1 MRTPAIVLV
10 TSTVLALAAPAQAAG
25 APASAAAP
33 ATSVFAPTRSVF
45 APAASAFAPARS
57 ASSCK
62 GGPLFGVARAAG
74 GRVLVR
80 IGRRTLRAHPAPRI
94 PLPTGVYGWSW
105 DSSPACDAVALGG
118 RRGRVLLVD
127 LERERRV
134 GTLSLGGRWAVSQV
148 AWPRPDR
155 LTGLTGSF
163 EAPRVVTV
171 SVPGGQVVASR
182 RISGRPWAVERT
194 SLGILV
200 LAAPAERIGSATLVL
215 ANPDGG
221 LLRVPLP
228 GIRAGFDEVN
238 PRRLLGRQIV
248 PGLAVDETAGRA
260 YVVAANEPVVAEVD
274 LADGAVTYH
283 EVHNG
288 GGSRGAAPVAAK
300 GIAYGAYRTAR
311 WVGDGKIAVAGEVTR
326 TRRDWRRAARRGLP
340 VTRTDPYGL
349 RLIQTADWTATTL
362 NPLLQSFT
370 LAGGLLLGMNS
381 DPLSLAG
388 ANPTGLVAYGSDGR
402 RRFTRFRAEARG
414 WLRAVAW
421 PYAYVRDLR
430 PRRTYVVDLRSG
442 RRVGEAGSRRPPV
455 LLVR

>member
-1 MRTPAIVLV
+1 MRTTAIVLA
-10 TSTVLALAAPAQAAG
+10 TSTVLALAAPA
-25 APASAAAP
+25 
-33 ATSVFAPTRSVF
+33 F

-57 ASSCK
+57 ASSCED
-62 GGPLFGVARAAG
+62 GALFGVARAAD
-74 GRVLVR
+74 GRVLAR
-80 IGRRTLRAHPAPRI
+80 IGRRTLRARPAPRI

-105 DSSPACDAVALGG
+105 DSSPSCGAVALGG
-118 RRGRVLLVD
+118 QRGRVVVVD
-127 LERERRV
+127 LERGRRV

-155 LTGLTGSF
+155 LIGLTGSF

-171 SVPGGQVVASR
+171 SVPAGRVIASR
-182 RISGRPWAVERT
+182 RISGRPWAVEVT

-238 PRRLLGRQIV
+238 PRRLLGRQII

-260 YVVAANEPVVAEVD
+260 YVVAANEPLLAEVD
-274 LADGAVTYH
+274 LANGAVTYH
-283 EVHNG
+283 EVHTG
-288 GGSRGAAPVAAK
+288 GGSAEAAPVAAK
-300 GIAYGAYRTAR
+300 GLAYGAYRTAR
-311 WVGDGKIAVAGEVTR
+311 WVGDGTIAVAGEVTR
-326 TRRDWRRAARRGLP
+326 TRRDWRRAARKGLP

-349 RLIQTADWTATTL
+349 RLIRTADWTAITL
-362 NPLLQSFT
+362 NPLFQSFT

-388 ANPTGLVAYGSDGR
+388 AKPTGLVAYASDGR
-402 RRFTRFRAEARG
+402 RRFTRFRGEARG

-442 RRVGEAGSRRPPV
+442 RTVGEAGRKRPPV

>member
-1 MRTPAIVLV
+1 MHTSAIVLA
-10 TSTVLALAAPAQAAG
+10 SSIVLALAAPAQEGGAVASPAAQTAG
-25 APASAAAP
+25 
-33 ATSVFAPTRSVF
+33 
-45 APAASAFAPARS
+45 AASAFAPARS
-57 ASSCK
+57 ASPCER
-62 GGPLFGVARAAG
+62 GALFGVARAAG
-74 GRVLVR
+74 GRVLAR
-80 IGRRTLRAHPAPRI
+80 IGRRTLRARPPSRI

-105 DSSPACDAVALGG
+105 DSSPGCGAVALGG
-118 RRGRVLLVD
+118 QRGRVVLVD
-127 LERERRV
+127 LERGRRI

-155 LTGLTGSF
+155 LIGLTGSF
-163 EAPRVVTV
+163 DAPRVVTV
-171 SVPGGQVVASR
+171 SVPAGRVVASR
-182 RISGRPWAVERT
+182 RISGRPWAVDVT

-215 ANPDGG
+215 ADPDGG

-238 PRRLLGRQIV
+238 PRRLLGRQII
-248 PGLAVDETAGRA
+248 PGVAVDESAGRA

-274 LADGAVTYH
+274 LASGAVAYH
-283 EVHNG
+283 EVHTG
-288 GGSRGAAPVAAK
+288 GGSTGAVAAK
-300 GIAYGAYRTAR
+300 GLAYGAYRTAR
-311 WVGDGKIAVAGEVTR
+311 WVGDGTIAVAGEVTR
-326 TRRDWRRAARRGLP
+326 TRRDWRRAARKGLP

-349 RLIQTADWTATTL
+349 RLIRTAEWSATTL
-362 NPLLQSFT
+362 NPLFQSFA

-388 ANPTGLVAYGSDGR
+388 AEPTGLVAYASDGT
-402 RRFTRFRAEARG
+402 RRFTRFRGEARG

-442 RRVGEAGSRRPPV
+442 RTVGEAGSKRPPV